1 MMIYHG
7 SNVEIDQP
15 KIIQSNRALDF
26 GFGFYTTTFKEQA
39 EKWALRKCTNFK
51 GEIEGKPTVSIYELD
66 LEFAKSNYKVHEYKG
81 VTNEW
86 LEFILMN
93 RKDINSKS
101 PYDITIGEVADDQ
114 VFATINLLSRGWI
127 DVNVA
132 TQRLKF
138 KLPNNQ
144 VCINNQEVIEKCL
157 KYVGM
162 EVVK

>member
-1 MMIYHG
+1 MIVYHG
-7 SNVEIDQP
+7 SNIDIKEP

-39 EKWALRKCTNFK
+39 EKWALRKCTNLK
-51 GEIEGKPTVSIYELD
+51 GEIDGKPTVSIYELD
-66 LEFAKSNYKVHEYKG
+66 LELAKKKYKAHEYKG
-81 VTNEW
+81 VSNEW

-93 RKDINSKS
+93 RKDINSRS
-101 PYDITIGEVADDQ
+101 PYEITIGEVADDQ

-127 DVNVA
+127 DINAA

-138 KLPNNQ
+138 KLSNNQ

-157 KYVGM
+157 KYIGM